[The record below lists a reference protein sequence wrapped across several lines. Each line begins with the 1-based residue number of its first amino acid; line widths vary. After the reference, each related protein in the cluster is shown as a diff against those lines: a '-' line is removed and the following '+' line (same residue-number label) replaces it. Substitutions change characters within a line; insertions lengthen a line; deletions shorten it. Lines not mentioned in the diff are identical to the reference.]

1 MKALL
6 DGESFS
12 FLHYRLGLSQHMND
26 NGNIDVY
33 ELIQDN
39 RIAGGLNKGSI
50 VNTNRKPQLRIFNL
64 K

>member
-6 DGESFS
+6 DGESFA

-39 RIAGGLNKGSI
+39 RIAGGLNKGSACEY
-50 VNTNRKPQLRIFNL
+50 
-64 K
+64 